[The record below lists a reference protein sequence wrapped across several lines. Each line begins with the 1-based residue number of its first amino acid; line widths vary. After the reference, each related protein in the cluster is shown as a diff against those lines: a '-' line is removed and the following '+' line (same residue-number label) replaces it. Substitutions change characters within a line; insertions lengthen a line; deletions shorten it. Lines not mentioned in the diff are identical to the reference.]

1 MRNFDTIFN
10 LQDRNIVIT
19 GSSGT
24 LGTQFSHIL
33 SSVGANVILV
43 DIDTKNNKK
52 LEQIIKKKYKT
63 NPKSY
68 TLDLTN
74 TKKVVSTCKKII
86 KDFRKIDGLINN
98 AAFTSKVGISQ
109 STKNYSLPFEKF
121 PLDLWEKTLSV
132 NLTGIFLCC
141 QEFGKIMKKQKHGS
155 IVNISS
161 IYGIVGADQSIY
173 GKSKLSLPISYA
185 SSKGAIIAMTMYL
198 ASYWRNQNI
207 RINSLTL
214 GGVKDTV
221 YQKKEFIKNYSK
233 KTMLGRMAKKDEYD
247 GAILFLISDA
257 SSYMTGS
264 NLIVD
269 GGWTAW

>member
-43 DIDTKNNKK
+43 DIDTKNNNK
-52 LEQIIKKKYKT
+52 LEQIIQKKYKP

-109 STKNYSLPFEKF
+109 S
-121 PLDLWEKTLSV
+121 
-132 NLTGIFLCC
+132 
-141 QEFGKIMKKQKHGS
+141 
-155 IVNISS
+155 
-161 IYGIVGADQSIY
+161 
-173 GKSKLSLPISYA
+173 
-185 SSKGAIIAMTMYL
+185 
-198 ASYWRNQNI
+198 
-207 RINSLTL
+207 IN
-214 GGVKDTV
+214 
-221 YQKKEFIKNYSK
+221 
-233 KTMLGRMAKKDEYD
+233 
-247 GAILFLISDA
+247 
-257 SSYMTGS
+257 
-264 NLIVD
+264 
-269 GGWTAW
+269 